1 MGKSKNKVTNWPE
14 YNRALTQRGSIT
26 FWVDESAIEAWTCTK
41 HHGKRGR
48 GFQFSDVAIETA
60 LIVKGVFSLPLR
72 SLQGFIDSIFSLMNV
87 PLRSP
92 NYSSISKRAK
102 TVEIKYR
109 NPSRGAIRH
118 IAIDSTGLKVFGEGE
133 WKVKKHGSEKRRTWR
148 KLHLAVEVDTHEI
161 ISAEMTLVNVGD
173 SEVLPTLLNP
183 LRRRISE
190 VSGDGAYDTKE
201 CHKVLKQKKIKPLI
215 PPRKN
220 AGLWE
225 AGHPRNVAVTALKAG
240 ELKQWKADTGYHDRS
255 LSETA
260 MYRYKT
266 LTSGTLSLRSYNAQ
280 VGEVYANVKAINKVI
295 RLGMPERNT
304 SI

>member
-1 MGKSKNKVTNWPE
+1 MGKSKNSITNWPE
-14 YNRALTQRGSIT
+14 YNRALTQRCSIT

-60 LIVKGVFSLPLR
+60 LMVKGVFSLPLR

-87 PLRSP
+87 PLRSL

-133 WKVKKHGSEKRRTWR
+133 WKVKKHCSEKRRT
-148 KLHLAVEVDTHEI
+148 LHMAVDVDTHEI

-173 SEVLPTLLNP
+173 SEVLPLLLNP

-190 VSGDGAYDTKE
+190 VSADGAYNTKE
-201 CHKVLKQKKIKPLI
+201 CYKVLKQKKIKPLI

-225 AGHPRNVAVTALKAG
+225 TGHPRNEAVTVLKAG
-240 ELKQWKADTGYHDRS
+240 ELKQWKVDAGYHNRS

-260 MYRYKT
+260 VYRYKT
-266 LTSGTLSLRSYNAQ
+266 LTSGILSLRCYNAQ

-295 RLGMPERNT
+295 RLGMLERNT